1 MKWLVAKWRNCCRI
15 SYLFGHQL
23 CVLILL
29 VQSDFGMRGLGLI
42 SMWLPLWG
50 MRWKNRRQIHTI
62 PVLHLYEWESSALF
76 WKGNTQMQVLLW
88 GCTEMSSFAAWR
100 RWSGMQERTSRES
113 LWINEAGAIVDR
125 RSQLKGKCHK
135 VIGDWTCVGGGS
147 QPSATNSKHDHR
159 STVVK
164 TQSQIVPV
172 RIVRVGSKH
181 YWLLRR
187 TVLQQRGNFI
197 NNGLLYGRHLTT
209 SLATTFHD
217 AF

>member
-29 VQSDFGMRGLGLI
+29 VQSDFGMRELGLI

-50 MRWKNRRQIHTI
+50 MRWKNRRQIHTS
-62 PVLHLYEWESSALF
+62 P
-76 WKGNTQMQVLLW
+76 
-88 GCTEMSSFAAWR
+88 SFIWMRKLGAIL
-100 RWSGMQERTSRES
+100 ERQYANAGVVVRMHRNEFFRSLASMIRYAGANESREFMNK
-113 LWINEAGAIVDR
+113 WRWCDR
-125 RSQLKGKCHK
+125 RSTQPVERQMSLGHRRLD
-135 VIGDWTCVGGGS
+135 VCVGEGS

-159 STVVK
+159 SAVVK

-209 SLATTFHD
+209 SLATAFHD